1 MSEVNNLPFIDPK
14 NSETGCCPKFSP
26 EPWDEKTIV
35 LDDMLFAKASTKSLF
50 YMPLNLGKVFTNVQK
65 AIDRSHANLESGYLT
80 LSQDVSKWKADHY
93 FHVSK
98 EVPELEMV
106 RMSGTFMTKVFN
118 ANFKQFPELIKKL
131 ETFIQSKGYE
141 MKEFFVFYTTCPK
154 CAKHYG
160 HNYMVFFGRIS

>member
-1 MSEVNNLPFIDPK
+1 
-14 NSETGCCPKFSP
+14 
-26 EPWDEKTIV
+26 
-35 LDDMLFAKASTKSLF
+35 MLFAKASTKSLF
-50 YMPLNLGKVFTNVQK
+50 YMPLNLGKVFTNVQKK

-118 ANFKQFPELIKKL
+118 ANFKQFPELIKKN
-131 ETFIQSKGYE
+131 SKPLFSLKD
-141 MKEFFVFYTTCPK
+141 MK
-154 CAKHYG
+154 
-160 HNYMVFFGRIS
+160 